1 MLSCDLKLH
10 PVNVGPS
17 TRPSTL
23 ASHGPARVLPLS
35 PPIVATMD
43 KLNQCISAS
52 GCSMLHMQGYCDK
65 R

>member
-1 MLSCDLKLH
+1 MLSCDLKQH

-17 TRPSTL
+17 TL
-23 ASHGPARVLPLS
+23 ASHRAARVLPLS

-52 GCSMLHMQGYCDK
+52 GCSMLHIQGYCDK